1 MSINDK
7 ILELKDLV
15 MGKEAKL
22 NKSAVLKKAIESVTH
37 LRQANARLTQQNM
50 VLKMALT
57 EYGQNPEKVRHYSS
71 VDLQQHQQRQLHIF
85 YQEIIFPD

>member
-15 MGKEAKL
+15 MGREAKL

-37 LRQANARLTQQNM
+37 LRQANARLTQQNL

-57 EYGQNPEKVRHYSS
+57 EIGKNPDKVG
-71 VDLQQHQQRQLHIF
+71 
-85 YQEIIFPD
+85 IIRCSLSTLMILVLRRLITRFVNK